1 MIRTKRPESGLNEIL
16 AVSGFY
22 LFSILFLEVF
32 LKLNTLLSVQFSGFF
47 LSLLFSIA
55 FSTLLT
61 LITALFGKYQRGV
74 MIFILIM
81 IILFYGTQ
89 LFYFSFFKTFY
100 TIYSMLNGTQVGE
113 FYREIIAM
121 LKNHW
126 LWLPLLSLPL
136 IVYLILRKK
145 MPKLIVRK
153 ELVALLVSVTLFF
166 HIIGLLSINFG
177 SKDNGSPYD
186 AYYYHEYPI
195 DSVRQLGLLTS
206 IRIDVKRMIIEI
218 IPFMENMVRDPGEI
232 VDPNDPNDPN
242 DPKDDTKYNVLEID
256 WQQLIDMAKNDTLKD
271 MHNYFSNV
279 RPTNKNKM
287 TGIYEGYNLILITA
301 EGFSHYAVRE
311 DVTPTLYAMAN
322 QGYVF
327 TNFYNP
333 VWGVSTSDG
342 EYVATTG
349 LIPKAGVWSLP
360 VSGANYMPYTMG
372 NHLRPLGYKTM
383 AFHNHTYNYYKRDIS
398 HPNMGY
404 DYYGVGKGLVMDN
417 RWPRSDLQMMEITVD
432 RYIDSQPFHTYYM
445 TVSGH
450 LLYTFTGNSMAAK
463 NKAVVADLP
472 YSSNVKAYLATQ
484 VELDRA
490 MEYLLNRLREA
501 GIADKTLIAI
511 SADHYPYGLQP
522 EEINELAGFIVDKT
536 FEQYRSSFILYVDG
550 METPVVINKPVSS
563 LDIIPTI
570 ANLMGLEY
578 DSRLYMGQDMFSDNQ
593 PLIIFVDRSFITE
606 KGRYSA
612 KTKTFYWNDGYAEDD
627 EYVKNMIKYVNAKFY
642 YSAKIL
648 EQDYY
653 QAVLGNR

>member
-1 MIRTKRPESGLNEIL
+1 MIKTRRPESSLGEIL
-16 AVSGFY
+16 AVFSFY
-22 LFSILFLEVF
+22 FITIMFLEVF
-32 LKLNTLLSVQFSGFF
+32 LKFNTLLTVQLSGLFFSI
-47 LSLLFSIA
+47 LFSISFSA
-55 FSTLLT
+55 FLT
-61 LITALFGKYQRGV
+61 LCTALFGKVQRWIMG
-74 MIFILIM
+74 IFIVLIC
-81 IILFYGTQ
+81 ILYGSQ

-100 TIYSMLNGTQVGE
+100 TVYSMLNGTQVGE

-121 LKNHW
+121 LQNHW
-126 LWLPLLSLPL
+126 LWLPILISPL
-136 IVYLILRKK
+136 IVFLLLKK
-145 MPKLIVRK
+145 RLPKLIIRR
-153 ELVALLVSVTLFF
+153 ELILLLVSITFFF
-166 HIIGLLSINFG
+166 HVIGLLTINFG
-177 SKDNGSPYD
+177 SKDNGTPYD

-195 DSVRQLGLLTS
+195 DSISQLGLLTS
-206 IRIDVKRMIIEI
+206 IRIDVKRMIIDVL
-218 IPFMENMVRDPGEI
+218 PFMENMERQPDDI
-232 VDPNDPNDPN
+232 VDPNDPD
-242 DPKDDTKYNVLEID
+242 DPKDDIEYSVLEID
-256 WQQLIDMAKNDTLKD
+256 WKQLIEMAKNDTIKD
-271 MHNYFSNV
+271 MHEYFSNV

-311 DVTPTLYAMAN
+311 DTTPTLYHMAN
-322 QGYVF
+322 NGYVF
-327 TNFYNP
+327 NNFYNP

-360 VSGANYMPYTMG
+360 VSGENYMPYTMG
-372 NHLRPLGYKTM
+372 NHLRPLGYKTL
-383 AFHNHTYNYYKRDIS
+383 AFHNHTYSYYKRDIS

-404 DYYGVGKGLVMDN
+404 DYYGVGNGLVMDN

-463 NKAVVADLP
+463 NKAVVENLP
-472 YSSNVKAYLATQ
+472 YSSNVRAYLATQ
-484 VELDRA
+484 VEFDRA
-490 MEYLLNRLREA
+490 MEYLLKRLREA

-522 EEINELAGFIVDKT
+522 EEINELAGFTVDKT
-536 FEQYRSSFILYVDG
+536 FEQYRSKFILYVDG
-550 METPVVINKPVSS
+550 MESPVVIDKPVSS

-570 ANLMGLEY
+570 ANLMGLDY

-612 KTKTFYWNDGYAEDD
+612 KTKTFYWNDGYAED
-627 EYVKNMIKYVNAKFY
+627 EQYVKNMIKYVNAKFF

-653 QAVLGNR
+653 QIVLGN

>member
-16 AVSGFY
+16 AVCGFY

-136 IVYLILRKK
+136 IVYLILRKR

-256 WQQLIDMAKNDTLKD
+256 WQQLIDMAQNDTLKD

>member
-16 AVSGFY
+16 AVCGFY

-32 LKLNTLLSVQFSGFF
+32 LKLNTLLSVQFSGFL

-100 TIYSMLNGTQVGE
+100 TVYSMLNGTQVGE

-136 IVYLILRKK
+136 IVYLILRKR

-153 ELVALLVSVTLFF
+153 ELVVLLVSVTLFF

-206 IRIDVKRMIIEI
+206 IRIDIKRMIIEI

-242 DPKDDTKYNVLEID
+242 DPKDETKYNVLEID

-522 EEINELAGFIVDKT
+522 EEINELAGFTVDKT

-627 EYVKNMIKYVNAKFY
+627 EYVNNMIKYVNAKFY

-653 QAVLGNR
+653 QVVLGNR

>member
-1 MIRTKRPESGLNEIL
+1 LLKKRL
-16 AVSGFY
+16 
-22 LFSILFLEVF
+22 
-32 LKLNTLLSVQFSGFF
+32 
-47 LSLLFSIA
+47 
-55 FSTLLT
+55 
-61 LITALFGKYQRGV
+61 
-74 MIFILIM
+74 
-81 IILFYGTQ
+81 
-89 LFYFSFFKTFY
+89 
-100 TIYSMLNGTQVGE
+100 
-113 FYREIIAM
+113 
-121 LKNHW
+121 
-126 LWLPLLSLPL
+126 
-136 IVYLILRKK
+136 
-145 MPKLIVRK
+145 PKLIIRR
-153 ELVALLVSVTLFF
+153 ELILLLVSVTFFF
-166 HIIGLLSINFG
+166 HVIGLLTINFG
-177 SKDNGSPYD
+177 SKDNGTPYD

-195 DSVRQLGLLTS
+195 DSVSQLGLLTS
-206 IRIDVKRMIIEI
+206 IRIDVKRMIIDVL
-218 IPFMENMVRDPGEI
+218 PFMENMERQPDDI
-232 VDPNDPNDPN
+232 VDPNDPD
-242 DPKDDTKYNVLEID
+242 DHKDDIEYNVLEID
-256 WQQLIDMAKNDTLKD
+256 WKQLIEMAKNDTIKD
-271 MHNYFSNV
+271 MHEYFSNV
-279 RPTNKNKM
+279 RPTNKNDM

-311 DVTPTLYAMAN
+311 DTTPTLYHMAN
-322 QGYVF
+322 NGYVF
-327 TNFYNP
+327 NNFYNP

-360 VSGANYMPYTMG
+360 VSGENYMPYTMG

-383 AFHNHTYNYYKRDIS
+383 AFHNHTYSYYKRDIS

-404 DYYGVGKGLVMDN
+404 DYYGVGNGLVMDN

-432 RYIDSQPFHTYYM
+432 RYIDNQPFHTYYM

-463 NKAVVADLP
+463 NKAVVENLS
-472 YSSNVKAYLATQ
+472 YSSNVRAYLATQ
-484 VELDRA
+484 VEFDRA

-536 FEQYRSSFILYVDG
+536 FEQYRSKFILYVDG
-550 METPVVINKPVSS
+550 MERPVVIDKPVSS

-570 ANLMGLEY
+570 ANLMGLDY

-612 KTKTFYWNDGYAEDD
+612 KTKTFYWNDGYVED
-627 EYVKNMIKYVNAKFY
+627 EQYVKNMIKYVNAKFF

-653 QAVLGNR
+653 QVVFGN

>member
-1 MIRTKRPESGLNEIL
+1 MIKTRRPESSLGEIL
-16 AVSGFY
+16 AVCGFY
-22 LFSILFLEVF
+22 FVSIMFLEVF
-32 LKLNTLLSVQFSGFF
+32 LKMNTLYNVKLSGMFFSV
-47 LSLLFSIA
+47 LFSLSISA
-55 FSTLLT
+55 FLT
-61 LITALFGKYQRGV
+61 LITALFGKYQRWV
-74 MIFILIM
+74 MGIFVLVICV
-81 IILFYGTQ
+81 FYGSQ

-100 TIYSMLNGTQVGE
+100 TVYSVLNGTQVGE

-121 LKNHW
+121 LQKHW
-126 LWLPLLSLPL
+126 LWLPILVSPLMIFILLK
-136 IVYLILRKK
+136 KK
-145 MPKLIVRK
+145 MPKLIIKK
-153 ELVALLVSVTLFF
+153 ELTLLLVSVTFFF
-166 HIIGLLSINFG
+166 HVFGLLTINFG
-177 SKDNGSPYD
+177 PKDNGSAFD

-195 DSVRQLGLLTS
+195 DSISQLGLLTS
-206 IRIDVKRMIIEI
+206 IRIDVKRMIIDV
-218 IPFMENMVRDPGEI
+218 IPFMENMERQPDVI
-232 VDPNDPNDPN
+232 VDPNDPE
-242 DPKDDTKYNVLEID
+242 DPKDKTEYNVLKID
-256 WQQLIDMAKNDTLKD
+256 WKQLIEMADNNTLKD

-279 RPTNKNKM
+279 RPTNKNEM

-311 DVTPTLYAMAN
+311 DTTPTLYHMAN
-322 QGYVF
+322 NGYIF
-327 TNFYNP
+327 NNFYNP

-404 DYYGVGKGLVMDN
+404 DYFGVGNGLIMDK

-432 RYIDSQPFHTYYM
+432 RYIEYQPFHTYYM

-450 LLYTFTGNSMAAK
+450 LLYTFTGNSMASK
-463 NKAVVADLP
+463 NKEVVQNLP
-472 YSSNVKAYLATQ
+472 FTSNVKAYLATQ
-484 VELDRA
+484 VEFDRA

-511 SADHYPYGLQP
+511 SADHYPYGLTQ
-522 EEINELAGFIVDKT
+522 EEINELAGHTIDKT
-536 FEQYRSSFILYVDG
+536 FELYRSKFILYVDG
-550 METPVVINKPVSS
+550 MEKPVVVNKPVSS

-570 ANLMGLEY
+570 ANLMGLDY

-606 KGRYSA
+606 RGRYSA
-612 KTKTFYWNDGYAEDD
+612 KTKTFYWEDGFEQDE
-627 EYVKNMIKYVNAKFY
+627 EYVKNMIKYVNAKFF

-653 QAVLGNR
+653 QIIFGE